1 MGSCSKKKQLMVI
14 LLVMALA
21 LAALT
26 ACSETKENG
35 RFAVAKGQENI
46 GEGWR
51 VYVDT
56 ETGCCYLFVK
66 AGYGG
71 GLCQL
76 TDAEGNP
83 LLVGVGR

>member
-1 MGSCSKKKQLMVI
+1 MGSCSKKRQLMLI
-14 LLVMALA
+14 LLAMALT

-26 ACSETKENG
+26 ACSETSENG
-35 RFAVAKGQENI
+35 RFAVVKGQEDI
-46 GEGWR
+46 GGGCR

-83 LLVGVGR
+83 LLVGEGR